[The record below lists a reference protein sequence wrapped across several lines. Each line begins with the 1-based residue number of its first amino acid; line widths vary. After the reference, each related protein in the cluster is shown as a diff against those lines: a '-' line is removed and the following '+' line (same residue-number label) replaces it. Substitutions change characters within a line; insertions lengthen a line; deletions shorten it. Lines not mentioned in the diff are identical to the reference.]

1 MKIYSPSE
9 KLLVEEVTCAS
20 RKMREALRGLSVGAL
35 IKSIR
40 EQLGMSQRAL
50 AKRAGVP
57 QSTVS
62 RIEQGQRD
70 VTLSTLQKI
79 LGAISCDLAIA
90 PLLQDS
96 IDSLRRKQAR
106 KVAEKQV
113 EYLQGTMN
121 LEGQQPDPKFVEE
134 LLKQEVERLLQ
145 GPSAKL
151 WE

>member
-9 KLLVEEVTCAS
+9 KLLVEEVICAS
-20 RKMREALRGLSVGAL
+20 RKMREVLRGLSVGAL
-35 IKSIR
+35 IRSIR

-62 RIEQGQRD
+62 RIEQGRRD
-70 VTLSTLQKI
+70 VTLSTLHKI
-79 LGAISCDLAIA
+79 LGAISCDLVIA
-90 PLLQDS
+90 PLLQGS
-96 IDSLRRKQAR
+96 INSIRQKQAR

-113 EYLQGTMN
+113 GYLQGTMN
-121 LEGQQPDPKFVEE
+121 LEGQQPDPRFVEE
-134 LLKQEVERLLQ
+134 LLAQEVERLLQ

-151 WE
+151 WD

>member
-20 RKMREALRGLSVGAL
+20 RKMREVLRGLSIGAL

-62 RIEQGQRD
+62 RIEQGRRD
-70 VTLSTLQKI
+70 ATLSTLHKI
-79 LGAISCDLAIA
+79 LGAISCDLVIA

-96 IDSLRRKQAR
+96 IDSIRRKQAK
-106 KVAEKQV
+106 KVAQKQV

-121 LEGQQPDPKFVEE
+121 LERQRPDSRFVEE
-134 LLKQEVERLLQ
+134 LLAQEVERLLH